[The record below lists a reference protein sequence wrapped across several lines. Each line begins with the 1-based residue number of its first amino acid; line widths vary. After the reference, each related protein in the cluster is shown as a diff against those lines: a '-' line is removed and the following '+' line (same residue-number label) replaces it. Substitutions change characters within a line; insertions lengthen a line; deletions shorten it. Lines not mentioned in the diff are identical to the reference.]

1 MMHLYQPADAGTI
14 PAGKAY
20 LLADDIPGEAR
31 SLSLVFDD
39 EAASIEGISERSVK
53 NLDFFNLAGQ
63 RVTAP
68 SKGLYIVN
76 GKKVIV
82 K

>member
-1 MMHLYQPADAGTI
+1 MHLYQPVDAGTF